1 MKNMKNIFSLLLTA
15 VLLSALC
22 FPAMVAAYYEPGS
35 QIYVT
40 IPIHRDTGIMDF
52 TGYFELTRGLEWV
65 RTYTIPEKFLKKA
78 TSKDFYGTFEGVR
91 DNPHINPVKDIW
103 LTVIVKIKENATPVQ
118 EFRCPIIWTS
128 DSASSFD
135 TKATVLDFRFPIAVK
150 PSLDHLISALP
161 PEPPASALPPDP
173 PASALPETE
182 IDASETEDIPD
193 IPDIPLPTVYP
204 NNTMCIMGPRL
215 RDIAPGSTDKWYMV
229 TPVDISQDGEQVFPL
244 VASNMYCV
252 GAAIVA
258 VKDGQLTVSYQT
270 LEGVTVHSEYFA
282 IYPDIE
288 AAVADNAADLGS
300 KSLKFG
306 MPISI
311 ADELAGNTSV
321 LLLMC
326 NNVTY
331 NTDVKGLCRFYYGA
345 PDVKNLFEHMQE
357 IIK

>member
-1 MKNMKNIFSLLLTA
+1 MKKTISLLLAATL
-15 VLLSALC
+15 LLSVLAL
-22 FPAMVAAYYEPGS
+22 PALAAKPGDV
-35 QIYVT
+35 VT
-40 IPIHRDTGIMDF
+40 ISIPYICEFLGVVGINYSISEGLDFVSAYGSEEMEVLHSNRWSFLGGHLSHVKNSSLILKVKVKDDANPIEKVNVTQVVAMWKDDDYIGTPSEHKIIVDAP
-52 TGYFELTRGLEWV
+52 TRG
-65 RTYTIPEKFLKKA
+65 
-78 TSKDFYGTFEGVR
+78 
-91 DNPHINPVKDIW
+91 
-103 LTVIVKIKENATPVQ
+103 
-118 EFRCPIIWTS
+118 
-128 DSASSFD
+128 
-135 TKATVLDFRFPIAVK
+135 
-150 PSLDHLISALP
+150 
-161 PEPPASALPPDP
+161 
-173 PASALPETE
+173 ALPETE

-270 LEGVTVHSEYFA
+270 LDGITVHSEYLA

-288 AAVADNAADLGS
+288 AAVADNATELGGE
-300 KSLKFG
+300 SLKFG
-306 MPISI
+306 KPISI
-311 ADELAGNTSV
+311 ADDLAGNTSV

-331 NTDVKGLCRFYYGA
+331 NTDVKGLCRFYSSA
-345 PDVKNLFEHMQE
+345 PNIKDLFEHMQD

>member
-1 MKNMKNIFSLLLTA
+1 MKKIFSLLFIS
-15 VLLSALC
+15 VLLLSVLSMPALAAIPGDVVSINIPYFC
-22 FPAMVAAYYEPGS
+22 GKPGGLVVASYNISDGLAFKDAYCSTEMNVWQKNEYS
-35 QIYVT
+35 
-40 IPIHRDTGIMDF
+40 F
-52 TGYFELTRGLEWV
+52 F
-65 RTYTIPEKFLKKA
+65 
-78 TSKDFYGTFEGVR
+78 GVHLSEVS
-91 DNPHINPVKDIW
+91 NSSVVVEVK
-103 LTVIVKIKENATPVQ
+103 VKENAKSPQTVSVY
-118 EFRCPIIWTS
+118 EVGSMWYDKETGEEYGYVGTDTTHVIIVDAPT
-128 DSASSFD
+128 
-135 TKATVLDFRFPIAVK
+135 RG
-150 PSLDHLISALP
+150 
-161 PEPPASALPPDP
+161 
-173 PASALPETE
+173 ALPETE

-215 RDIAPGSTDKWYMV
+215 RDIAQGSTDKWYMV
-229 TPVDISQDGEQVFPL
+229 TPVDISQDGERVFPL

-288 AAVADNAADLGS
+288 AAVADNAAELGGE
-300 KSLKFG
+300 SLKFG
-306 MPISI
+306 KPISI
-311 ADELAGNTSV
+311 ADDLAGGNTSV

-326 NNVTY
+326 NSVTY
-331 NTDVKGLCRFYYGA
+331 DTDVKGLCRFYYGA

>member
-1 MKNMKNIFSLLLTA
+1 MKKTISLLLTA
-15 VLLSALC
+15 VLLNALC
-22 FPAMVAAYYEPGS
+22 LPALATDLDYNEPGS
-35 QIYVT
+35 QVCVT
-40 IPIHRDTGIMDF
+40 IPIHRDSGICDF
-52 TGYFELTRGLEWV
+52 IGYFELTRGLEWV
-65 RTYTIPEKFLKKA
+65 RTYTIPEKFLKSA
-78 TSKDFYGTFEGVR
+78 DNRDFFGTFVGVT
-91 DNPHINPVKDIW
+91 DHMSLLKDIS
-103 LTVIVKIKENATPVQ
+103 LNFIIKIKDDATPIQ
-118 EFRCPIIWTS
+118 WFHCPAIWTS
-128 DSASSFD
+128 SSPDPTID
-135 TKATVLDFRFPIAVK
+135 TEVTVSHFTFPIAVK
-150 PSLDHLISALP
+150 PNLSHIIR
-161 PEPPASALPPDP
+161 
-173 PASALPETE
+173 ALPETE

-270 LEGVTVHSEYFA
+270 LDGITVHSEYLA

-288 AAVADNAADLGS
+288 AAVADNAADLGGE
-300 KSLKFG
+300 SLKFG
-306 MPISI
+306 EPISI
-311 ADELAGNTSV
+311 ADTLAGDNSV

-331 NTDVKGLCRFYYGA
+331 NTDVKGLCRFYSSA
-345 PDVKNLFEHMQE
+345 PNIKDLFEHMQK
-357 IIK
+357 IIN

>member
-1 MKNMKNIFSLLLTA
+1 MKKISSLLIIA
-15 VLLSALC
+15 MLLISTICFSALAAKKPGDIWTIEIPISSEKPLSMVMAEYDISDGLA
-22 FPAMVAAYYEPGS
+22 FVNGYGSTRMIVLEKNEMNFLGVSVGNVTSSSVMLEILVKDSATRIETVQVTNVQGIWEDDVAAIG
-35 QIYVT
+35 
-40 IPIHRDTGIMDF
+40 
-52 TGYFELTRGLEWV
+52 
-65 RTYTIPEKFLKKA
+65 K
-78 TSKDFYGTFEGVR
+78 
-91 DNPHINPVKDIW
+91 PV
-103 LTVIVKIKENATPVQ
+103 LRTVIV
-118 EFRCPIIWTS
+118 
-128 DSASSFD
+128 D
-135 TKATVLDFRFPIAVK
+135 
-150 PSLDHLISALP
+150 LP
-161 PEPPASALPPDP
+161 LRG
-173 PASALPETE
+173 ALPETE

-270 LEGVTVHSEYFA
+270 LEGVTVHSEYLA
-282 IYPDIE
+282 IYPDID
-288 AAVADNAADLGS
+288 AAVADNAAELGGE
-300 KSLKFG
+300 SLKFG
-306 MPISI
+306 KPISI
-311 ADELAGNTSV
+311 ADDLAGDTSM

-326 NNVTY
+326 NSVTY
-331 NTDVKGLCRFYYGA
+331 DTDVKGLCRFYYGA